1 LGAEAGLAGL
11 DVLHVDALAGRPL
24 QEVKIREL
32 RAVVA
37 HDRVGLRMLLDGELE
52 RSGHGR
58 RRLS

>member
-1 LGAEAGLAGL
+1 
-11 DVLHVDALAGRPL
+11 
-24 QEVKIREL
+24 VKTREL